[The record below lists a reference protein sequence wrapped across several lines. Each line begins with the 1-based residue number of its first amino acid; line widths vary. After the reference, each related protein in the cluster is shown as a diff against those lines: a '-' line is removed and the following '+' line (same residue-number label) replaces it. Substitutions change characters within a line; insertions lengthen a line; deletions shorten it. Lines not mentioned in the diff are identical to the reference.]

1 MKRTEAMNEEKNSA
15 TTGAH
20 SENSGAKSERQVIR
34 EKVINRLLSEKGYS
48 LEDLELGRAV
58 KVELDGT
65 SYVSPVDIIIKIGEK
80 RVLMIK
86 CAPGSV
92 VTRENQLL
100 AAARLFGEYQIPL
113 ACQTNGEEI
122 EVLDVLKGKVILE
135 GWEKF
140 PARREL
146 ERMAQSLRY
155 EPLPEK
161 HRIRETRILR
171 LYDEL
176 T

>member
-1 MKRTEAMNEEKNSA
+1 MKHTKATDAENNSA
-15 TTGAH
+15 AKVAH
-20 SENSGAKSERQVIR
+20 SENSGEKSEREVIR

-48 LEDLELGRAV
+48 LEDMELGRAV
-58 KVELDGT
+58 KVELDGN
-65 SYVSPVDIIIKIGEK
+65 SYVSPVDVILRIGEK

-146 ERMAQSLRY
+146 ERMAQNLRY

-161 HRIRETRILR
+161 HRLRETRILR